1 MVDGTVYN
9 DARGPLEV
17 STATYEQELFYC
29 EFSDKQIEKVRIA
42 FGGDL
47 RRASEVYRVIT
58 DEILIN
64 VREEDVEKPLMV
76 ISVEELIEAHA
87 TRGI

>member
-29 EFSDKQIEKVRIA
+29 EFVYKAGTI
-42 FGGDL
+42 GD
-47 RRASEVYRVIT
+47 
-58 DEILIN
+58 
-64 VREEDVEKPLMV
+64 
-76 ISVEELIEAHA
+76 
-87 TRGI
+87 